1 MKKMATGVFDF
12 IYKPYAGIKD
22 RNLEKFKQGI
32 VEGSSSL
39 IQNSFKAP
47 VQSISKIGKSFS
59 RGTLAFS
66 YDKKFI
72 EQKNESDINQE
83 T

>member
-1 MKKMATGVFDF
+1 M
-12 IYKPYAGIKD
+12 
-22 RNLEKFKQGI
+22 
-32 VEGSSSL
+32 

-47 VQSISKIGKSFS
+47 VQSISKIGKSIS

-72 EQKNESDINQE
+72 EQKNEADVS
-83 T
+83 